1 MHQKSNALLSC
12 REQAAYERLFL
23 FNNMEQTK
31 RVTFY
36 IDGFNFYFGLKR
48 TKRIDPAWKRFYWID
63 MVKLCESFLGTGQVL
78 EKVIYFTAS
87 PLSPQKNSRQSAF
100 LNANKLINGNRFE
113 VVRDK
118 YLEKHI
124 ICPYCKGDI

>member
-1 MHQKSNALLSC
+1 
-12 REQAAYERLFL
+12 
-23 FNNMEQTK
+23 MEQTK

-87 PLSPQKNSRQSAF
+87 PLSPQKIAVKVLF
-100 LNANKLINGNRFE
+100 LMPIN
-113 VVRDK
+113 
-118 YLEKHI
+118 
-124 ICPYCKGDI
+124 